1 MRINNTIMPVK
12 KAEWY
17 LLHGKNLIIFITII
31 SFVVAIKELEIWA
44 KTAI

>member
-1 MRINNTIMPVK
+1 MEKIFITI
-12 KAEWY
+12 
-17 LLHGKNLIIFITII
+17 ITII